1 MWPDF
6 LPLTLLL
13 THLVTIFTH
22 FAWHFNLNL
31 LFLKLFSLPN
41 PSFKDDFSDKK
52 WDQNE
57 TTNYLNVPMCSRVKE
72 RKCILRT
79 TKWAKEA
86 KKVTKR
92 KEKNA
97 KSGEL
102 NMMWK
107 LTWDVKIN
115 FSCQNTQCIAMQH
128 LWFIFL
134 YRSDFLSKSCG
145 SIFPLIFILL
155 VQYFCQKKTNYFAFK
170 EKKKWLPKCNFRL
183 FWTKKGCPS
192 WLLHKWLLQ
201 WNSYFQRKFK
211 SDDKI
216 FIEIY
221 PTVPD
226 PEM

>member
-1 MWPDF
+1 MSQRG
-6 LPLTLLL
+6 
-13 THLVTIFTH
+13 
-22 FAWHFNLNL
+22 
-31 LFLKLFSLPN
+31 K
-41 PSFKDDFSDKK
+41 
-52 WDQNE
+52 
-57 TTNYLNVPMCSRVKE
+57 
-72 RKCILRT
+72 
-79 TKWAKEA
+79 

-145 SIFPLIFILL
+145 NIFSLIFILL
-155 VQYFCQKKTNYFAFK
+155 VQYFCQKHPNYFAFK

-201 WNSYFQRKFK
+201 WNSYFQGKFK

-216 FIEIY
+216 FIEKY